1 MTKSEMIKKI
11 IGILD
16 DSSDRFSVSMD
27 DDDFQIAA
35 WLYGEYAKAKEEETK
50 ENEKENTK

>member
-16 DSSDRFSVSMD
+16 DSSDKFSVSMD
-27 DDDFQIAA
+27 DNDFQIAA

-50 ENEKENTK
+50 ENEKENT